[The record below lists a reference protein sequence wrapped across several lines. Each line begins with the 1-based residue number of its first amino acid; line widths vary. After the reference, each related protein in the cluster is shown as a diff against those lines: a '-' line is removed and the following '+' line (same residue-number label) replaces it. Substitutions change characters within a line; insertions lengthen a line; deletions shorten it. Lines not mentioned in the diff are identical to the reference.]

1 MKIKLQLK
9 RSADA
14 IPEFYYT
21 NLFVVTEWER
31 LERRNIQQLSSQ
43 PLYSDYCCWMHTIL
57 KLKGEQVGET
67 WRDWISKNPDIE
79 ILPVLDETETNPTD
93 AAPTAAN

>member
-14 IPEFYYT
+14 TPEHYWT
-21 NLFVVTEWER
+21 NLFVITEWER
-31 LERRNIQQLSSQ
+31 LERRNIQQLSSH

-57 KLKGEQVGET
+57 KLKGESVGDT

-79 ILPVLDETETNPTD
+79 ILPVLDETDTNPTD
-93 AAPTAAN
+93 AAPTVAS

>member
-1 MKIKLQLK
+1 MKIKLQLT

-14 IPEFYYT
+14 VPEFYWT
-21 NLFVVTEWER
+21 NLFVITEWER

-57 KLKGEQVGET
+57 KIKGEQVGDT

-79 ILPVLDETETNPTD
+79 ILPIVDETDVNPTD
-93 AAPTAAN
+93 AAPTAAS